1 MKQKFLYYLSIIL
14 ISITGC
20 SGPAIISS
28 WQNDEIKIDGS
39 RQDWNGVLSFI
50 EDEQVAVAMKNDDNY
65 LYLCLTTSDRSKIMN
80 IMQMGFTVWLDP
92 LDSDGQ
98 TIGVQYPVKR
108 EKEPRPNMQTG
119 DNKDESRGDLNNE
132 KMFNN
137 LKNRQNEILIVN
149 EDNFPLTAIPT
160 KNIEGIEAEVGS
172 EMNQFIYELK
182 VPLTNNKMSTLF
194 VDALPGEKIK
204 VTFETGEIQKP
215 ERNDSEMRGNSVS
228 GMTGRGGR
236 GGRMRG
242 GGQDRMKETNDPI
255 DFNVEVKL
263 SGTLQ
268 P

>member
-1 MKQKFLYYLSIIL
+1 MGQKLLYYFLIIL
-14 ISITGC
+14 ITITGC

-28 WQNDEIKIDGS
+28 WQNDEIIIDGS
-39 RQDWNGVLSFI
+39 RQDWNGGFSFI

-65 LYLCLTTSDRSKIMN
+65 LYLCLATSDRSKIMN

-108 EKEPRPNMQTG
+108 EKEPRPNMQLG
-119 DNKDESRGDLNNE
+119 DNQEDSRGNLNNE

-137 LKNRQNEILIVN
+137 LKNMQNEILIVN

-160 KNIEGIEAEVGS
+160 KNIEGIGAEVGN
-172 EMNQFIYELK
+172 EMNQFIYELR
-182 VPLTNNKMSTLF
+182 VPLTYNKINAVFL
-194 VDALPGEKIK
+194 DALPGEEIK

-215 ERNDSEMRGNSVS
+215 ERNDSEMRGNSGS

-236 GGRMRG
+236 GGGMRG
-242 GGQDRMKETNDPI
+242 GGQNRMQAANDPI

-263 SGTLQ
+263 SGTSQL
-268 P
+268 